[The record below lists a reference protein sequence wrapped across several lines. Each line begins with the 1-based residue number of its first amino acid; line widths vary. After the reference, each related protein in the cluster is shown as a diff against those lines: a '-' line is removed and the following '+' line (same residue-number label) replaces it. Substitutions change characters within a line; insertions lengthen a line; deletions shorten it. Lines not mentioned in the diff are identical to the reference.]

1 MYRGYNLDIEES
13 TFNDWLEI
21 GKTSHGD
28 TKKRVKKTLD
38 SFKDKN
44 GKLIASKITANW
56 FPSINANV
64 FISHSHSDAEMAI
77 GLSGW
82 LKKEFGLTSFI
93 DSCVWGYSRTLQEL
107 IDNEYSR
114 KNSNSDNYDYGKMIR
129 SAAHVNM
136 MLSVALTKM
145 IDRCECIF
153 FLNTPQ
159 SISSKDYIDGTT
171 TESPWIYSEI
181 AMTSLI
187 QRREP
192 SAHRVVASL
201 ESFTESVHI
210 LHEVSL
216 EHLININFENLKQW
230 SNSCNRKIN
239 SSGYLKVTGE
249 KALDKLYEMNI

>member
-13 TFNDWLEI
+13 AFNQWLEV
-21 GKTSHGD
+21 GKISHVD
-28 TKKRVKKTLD
+28 TKKRVKETLD
-38 SFKDKN
+38 SFKDRN
-44 GKLIASKITANW
+44 GKLIASKITASW
-56 FPSINANV
+56 FPSIDANV

-107 IDNEYSR
+107 IDKEYSR
-114 KNSNSDNYDYGKMIR
+114 KNSNNDSYDYEKLIR

-159 SISSKDYIDGTT
+159 SISSKDYIDGKT

-201 ESFTESVHI
+201 ERYTESVHI

-216 EHLININFENLKQW
+216 KHLTNINVTDLRQW
-230 SNSCNRKIN
+230 NNSCKSRT
-239 SSGYLKVTGE
+239 SSSRYLEITGA
-249 KALDKLYEMNI
+249 KALDKLYEMDT